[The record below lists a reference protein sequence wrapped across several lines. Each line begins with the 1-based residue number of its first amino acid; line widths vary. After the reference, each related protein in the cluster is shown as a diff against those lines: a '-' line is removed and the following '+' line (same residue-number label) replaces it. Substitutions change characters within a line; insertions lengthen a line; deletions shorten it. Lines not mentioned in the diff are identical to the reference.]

1 MPSAVH
7 ANPTAMEDDMVKPV
21 AVVGMACRF
30 PDDATSPDAFYE
42 MLANG
47 RAAWS
52 EVPENRFKIDSYYH
66 PNGGRVGTTQA
77 RGAHWMKEDPAL
89 FDAPVSSFSPRYR
102 TILKLCAVLY
112 VKLARHG
119 HPSY

>member
-1 MPSAVH
+1 
-7 ANPTAMEDDMVKPV
+7 MEDDMVKPV

-42 MLANG
+42 MLVNG

-52 EVPENRFKIDSYYH
+52 EVPENRFKIDSYWH
-66 PNGGRVGTTQA
+66 PSGERVGFTQA

-89 FDAPVSSFSPRYR
+89 FDAPVSECALCNRP
-102 TILKLCAVLY
+102 TLKSYAVLY
-112 VKLARHG
+112 VTSATNG
-119 HPSY
+119 EAYD